1 LWERDKNTDL
11 NALVVAVVACAGLAV
26 ADPKPAVKVSST
38 PAPPH
43 TDSHP
48 PVVGCAQVY
57 AVLSE
62 ALIVALFLLLGLT
75 LDIEALR
82 QAAGALHVHLFVQL
96 FSLVLTPLAYF
107 GLVYHW
113 RWEVSSGILQPN
125 FAAGVMAALCMP
137 TTT

>member
-1 LWERDKNTDL
+1 
-11 NALVVAVVACAGLAV
+11 
-26 ADPKPAVKVSST
+26 
-38 PAPPH
+38 
-43 TDSHP
+43 
-48 PVVGCAQVY
+48 VY